1 MTREIKDTA
10 EILLMN
16 GTAVGFHITD
26 CNQILTFVSLILAI
40 SISIFKLTQW
50 MKRKK

>member
-1 MTREIKDTA
+1 MKNEIKDTA

-16 GTAVGFHITD
+16 GTAVGFHITQ
-26 CNQILTFVSLILAI
+26 CNEILTFVSLILAI

-50 MKRKK
+50 IRKK

>member
-1 MTREIKDTA
+1 MKNEIKDTA

-16 GTAVGFHITD
+16 GTAVGFHITQF
-26 CNQILTFVSLILAI
+26 NEILTFVSLVLAI

-50 MKRKK
+50 IRKK